1 MKYKKLHKIGFK
13 FKSLPALVLLF
24 FTETF
29 AAGESD
35 FPPNYYDTVALI
47 LLLVIV
53 VSLLSIIY
61 YEGRPKVVKEKKA
74 SVFAKLRQ
82 IMTKSTPVEREA
94 EIMLDHDYDGIRE
107 LDSKIP
113 PWFAWL
119 FILTII
125 FAAYYMID
133 YHIIGSG
140 QVQYEEYAQ
149 EVKMASLEREAL
161 IKSGAFINE
170 ETVTLLSDASDLE
183 KGKAVFDQNC
193 IACHA
198 SDGGGIVGPNLT
210 DEYWIHGGGIKN
222 VFKVIKYGVV
232 EKGMIS
238 WQTQLNPNQMQEVAS
253 YVLSLQGTTPAA
265 PKQPEGEIWEE
276 KPAE

>member
-265 PKQPEGEIWEE
+265 PKQPEGEILEE

>member
-253 YVLSLQGTTPAA
+253 YVLSLQGTTPAV

>member
-74 SVFAKLRQ
+74 SAFAKLRQ

-253 YVLSLQGTTPAA
+253 YVLSLQGTNPAA